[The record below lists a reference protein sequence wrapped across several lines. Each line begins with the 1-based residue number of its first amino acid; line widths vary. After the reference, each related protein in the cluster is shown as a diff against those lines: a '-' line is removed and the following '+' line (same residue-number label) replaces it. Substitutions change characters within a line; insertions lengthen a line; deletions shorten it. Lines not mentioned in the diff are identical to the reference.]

1 MESLFNDMS
10 SLRRLALEVS
20 GADPNLIDPALNAGN
35 SPSSATESTQSNAAI
50 SSTSALP
57 LDDLPDT
64 PTPAS
69 AAKITL
75 RWSDPMYHTLL
86 STMLDQCRLGKRAD
100 SGFKKEAWIAVIT
113 AVQSEYE
120 GAIAI
125 EEKHVKSKL
134 DWAKL
139 MWKEW
144 CAIDDNSGFGWDEP
158 TQLHTAPDDVWR
170 EFLKVRVL
178 RSELVQYLT
187 LQ

>member
-86 STMLDQCRLGKRAD
+86 STMLDQCRIDNHVYAGVKN
-100 SGFKKEAWIAVIT
+100 EARIFVIF

-120 GAIAI
+120 GALAI
-125 EEKHVKSKL
+125 EEKHVKSKH
-134 DWAKL
+134 DW
-139 MWKEW
+139 E
-144 CAIDDNSGFGWDEP
+144 
-158 TQLHTAPDDVWR
+158 
-170 EFLKVRVL
+170 
-178 RSELVQYLT
+178 
-187 LQ
+187 

>member
-10 SLRRLALEVS
+10 SLRRLALEAS
-20 GADPNLIDPALNAGN
+20 GVDPNLIDPALNACD
-35 SPSSATESTQSNAAI
+35 SPSSATESTQSTAAI
-50 SSTSALP
+50 SSTSAIP
-57 LDDLPDT
+57 SDEPRDT

-75 RWSDPMYHTLL
+75 RWSDPMYYTLL

-113 AVQSEYE
+113 AVQLEYK
-120 GAIAI
+120 GAIVI

-144 CAIDDNSGFGWDEP
+144 SAIDDNSGFGWDEP

-170 EFLKVRVL
+170 EFLKVRVF
-178 RSELVQYLT
+178 RPELVQKLT
-187 LQ
+187 SK